1 MKQRYISIAAALLVC
16 ATQGMIAQEV
26 STPSQG
32 EQGWSADTTSILS
45 TLHSETLQSTPEV
58 QPATLKEC
66 LEKGLDKNYSLR
78 IIRNEEQMAA
88 NNATME
94 NAGLL
99 PTVSLSAGYNGS
111 AYGRN
116 TEMRTDGSVS
126 QERGV
131 YDDGLNAGIDLSW
144 TLFDGFKTVANYDR
158 LRELSLISSTQTRLA
173 VEDYMADLTAEYYNF
188 VQQRQRLQNY
198 VSAVELSRERLRI
211 VYERWMIG
219 SLSRLDLLQARVDF
233 NADSAQCL
241 KQREALASSRIRLHE
256 LMAEDSLNI
265 NFTSAENGIDLL
277 TLPQF
282 DSLWVQTK
290 ANNASML
297 MAAHNRTLADIE
309 LRSVRSRNYP
319 YLKLGAGYGYNT
331 NRYGVGNTLKRNQWG
346 GDVGLTLGFNLY
358 DGKRRSE
365 QRNARLSVKN
375 AELEEYDLTLSLY
388 TDLADL
394 WQAYENNRMLL
405 ALEKENVV
413 AARENYAI
421 AHERYLLGD
430 LSGIEMREAQKS
442 LLDAE
447 ERILV
452 AEYNTKL
459 CEISLL
465 QLSGGITAYL
475 E

>member
-1 MKQRYISIAAALLVC
+1 MKQRYISIAAALLMC

>member
-1 MKQRYISIAAALLVC
+1 MKHLPKYIASLLFALGATAASAQSNDSIF
-16 ATQGMIAQEV
+16 
-26 STPSQG
+26 
-32 EQGWSADTTSILS
+32 TS
-45 TLHSETLQSTPEV
+45 LHSETLQASKVMQT
-58 QPATLKEC
+58 ATLGEC
-66 LEKGLDKNYSLR
+66 LEKGLNKNYSLR
-78 IIRNEEQMAA
+78 IIRNQEQMAA

-94 NAGLL
+94 NAGML
-99 PTVSLSAGYNGS
+99 PSVSLSAGYNGS

-116 TEMRTDGSVS
+116 TTSTGGSTDKL
-126 QERGV
+126 RGV
-131 YDDGLNAGIDLSW
+131 YDDGINAGVDVSW

-158 LRELSLISSTQTRLA
+158 LRELSLLSSTQTRLA
-173 VEDYMADLTAEYYNF
+173 VEDYMAALTAEYYNF

-211 VYERWMIG
+211 VYERGMIG

-265 NFTSAENGIDLL
+265 NFTPMDHDIDLL
-277 TLPQF
+277 VLPQF

-290 ANNASML
+290 DNNASML
-297 MAAHNRTLADIE
+297 MAAQNRTLAEID

-319 YLKLGAGYGYNT
+319 YLKMAAGYGYST
-331 NRYGVGNTLKRNQWG
+331 NHYGAGATLKRNQWG
-346 GDVGLTLGFNLY
+346 GDIGLTLGFNLY

-405 ALEKENVV
+405 ALERENVL

-465 QLSGGITAYL
+465 QLSGGIGVYL

>member
-16 ATQGMIAQEV
+16 ATQGMMAQEV

-144 TLFDGFKTVANYDR
+144 TLFDGFKTVANYYR